1 MKQTGLYQDRT
12 GHLRGSTFGEADGT
26 TITLGAGMEYAP
38 FIILGTSRMAARDFI
53 TPVAEVTAAEYF
65 ADALTFT
72 KGILG

>member
-12 GHLRGSTFGEADGT
+12 GHLRGSTFGEVEGT
-26 TITLGAGMEYAP
+26 TIMLGAGADYAP

-65 ADALTFT
+65 ADAE
-72 KGILG
+72 KVVRGILG